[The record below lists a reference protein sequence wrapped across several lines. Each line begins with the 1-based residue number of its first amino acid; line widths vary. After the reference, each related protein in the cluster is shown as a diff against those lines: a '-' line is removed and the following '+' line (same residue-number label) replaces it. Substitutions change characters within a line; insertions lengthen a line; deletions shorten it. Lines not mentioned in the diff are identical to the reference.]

1 MPNRYLRPGLMA
13 LGSLAA
19 ALFFPLAALA
29 LPTPSVNDVTVVE
42 GNTGTVSADFTLS
55 LSEPSTLTAQVSWSV
70 GAGTASSN
78 DYEQRSGSAVFS
90 PGETTKVVS
99 IIVKGDLTDEP
110 DEIFLFHLDRF
121 ILGQQAQ
128 SMNDTGVGTIL
139 DDDTPPSI
147 SVGNALVAEGSEGEA
162 VAVFTVS
169 LSAPSGWAV
178 TADFATAD
186 GTALAGGDYDA
197 TVGTLTFAPGLISQ
211 EVTVRVNR
219 DAEAEPAETFFLDLS
234 NPDHVTIADG
244 QGLGTITDDPVPS
257 ISVGDVTV
265 SEVGPL
271 VFTLALSGAST
282 KTVKVNFSMAAG
294 TTEVSGVDY
303 STQSG
308 TLSFNPGQTS
318 KTISVSIYQDDMDEE
333 DETFYLNLA
342 NPINATLLDPQALGT
357 ILDDDDPPTFNFGNV
372 TVAEGINGTLNL
384 SLGVMLSKSIGRT
397 LSVDYT
403 TADGAA
409 LAPEDYLAASGT
421 LVVLSGA
428 TSRQWITVVVKGD
441 LTYEPDETF
450 TVTLSNPVNVVP
462 LGTTSTVTIKN
473 DDSMPGI
480 AVNNVTVTEG
490 NAGTADAVFTV
501 TLSRPS
507 YQAITVDYAT
517 ADGTALAPADYAPV
531 SGTLSFAPGE
541 TAKTFSAAVNGD
553 LLDEVNETFSVNLS
567 AQTNAIISD
576 AQGIGTITDDDLPPS
591 LSISDAAVT
600 EGNTGPTNAT
610 FTVSLSAPSSQTVTV
625 NYSTADGTA
634 LAGVDYVANSGTLTF
649 TPGQTT
655 SKTVTV
661 VVNGDLLDE
670 PNETF
675 LVNLS
680 NLANATLADAQG
692 IGTTL
697 DDDNPPVLSIGDMTL
712 QEGNSG
718 TADAVFT
725 ATLSAPSGQTVTANY
740 STADGTALAGLDYAA
755 TSGTLSFAPGETAKI
770 LSVAVSGDL
779 LNEPNETFFVNLS
792 NSTNATLA
800 RSQGRGT
807 IQDDD
812 PVPVLRIDDLT
823 LTEGNTGTT
832 AATFTLTLSSPS
844 GQTLSVDF
852 ATAGGTAQ
860 APGDFAAQA
869 GALAFAP
876 GQTSQTISVP
886 VNGDALYEPD
896 EVFFVNLANISGN
909 ALIADAQGQGTLL
922 NDDPLPTLAI
932 ADLALN
938 EGDAGI
944 LDAAFILTLSNPS
957 GQPLGVDFA
966 TMDGTATAGTDY
978 AATSGTLTFDPGETS
993 KAVSVQVN
1001 GDLLDEPDEAFFL
1014 NLALSSGTAAIADAQ
1029 GLGAIRDDDAAPE
1042 IRIDDVAL
1050 AETDAGTSSAL
1061 FTATLSAPSGQTVSV
1076 DFATVAG
1083 TALAGSDYTPL
1094 TGTLTFSPGTTT
1106 QTLAVAV
1113 NGDLTFEV
1121 DETFSVQL
1129 ANPANA
1135 TLADAQGQ
1143 GLIQNDDQEPTALA
1157 PITGTWDVTFGQS
1170 DQVRSEVFSGGDLR
1184 LNGGSK
1190 SQPGLLEGSVEA
1202 VGDVRIEAYNHLTGD
1217 VTAGGQVKLPAKKQA
1232 GTVQLDGVLSEQAA
1246 VAPVTLPSL
1255 SFAVNPSNAPKV
1267 SIKKREAR
1275 DLAPYEQAGR
1285 AYGELKAEQHA
1296 TLTLHSGTYYF
1307 QRFTLRHHCELILDL
1322 QGGPLTIN
1330 IKEGMHLGHH
1340 VKVTLRGGDAGQ
1352 VLFNVAG
1359 PGLSEE
1365 EGEEDEDRDEW
1376 VPQDRQ
1382 GRRDFAPAL
1391 AVRILQ
1397 NTQFAGT
1404 LYAPQGKIRV
1414 GHHSQVTG
1422 ALLARQVRLH
1432 QQVDFTGQVA
1442 RHLVLSSPLAKP
1454 VALAELP
1461 RGFALEPNY
1470 PNPFNPSTTLRY
1482 ALSDLS
1488 QVRLA
1493 IYNALGQQL
1502 RVLVDGVQEA
1512 GSYTVAWDGLDER
1525 GQQAGAGVYFYR
1537 LEIGAE
1543 VLTRKMALV
1552 R

>member
-372 TVAEGINGTLNL
+372 TVAEGSNGTLNL

-832 AATFTLTLSSPS
+832 AATFTLTLSS
-844 GQTLSVDF
+844 
-852 ATAGGTAQ
+852 
-860 APGDFAAQA
+860 
-869 GALAFAP
+869 
-876 GQTSQTISVP
+876 
-886 VNGDALYEPD
+886 
-896 EVFFVNLANISGN
+896 
-909 ALIADAQGQGTLL
+909 
-922 NDDPLPTLAI
+922 
-932 ADLALN
+932 
-938 EGDAGI
+938 
-944 LDAAFILTLSNPS
+944 PS